1 MPLRKTS
8 AVVVRALDYGEA
20 DRIITLVAPDV
31 GRLTG
36 IAKGAKRSRR
46 RFGAALELFT
56 LVSATYF
63 EKPAFELVRL
73 EEAEILAGFPMIRR
87 DLTKIAHAAYLIEL
101 AGRAVQPREPA
112 SRVFRLLVETLGA
125 IDCEPADEG
134 RLRAFEL
141 ELLVLLGYS
150 PELRRCARCRRAR
163 PAEGRFRVSLR
174 AGGLLCRTCLGD
186 DPTHGAGLAADPAA
200 GASRGGEPASGGW
213 LAGAGDLVMV
223 SGALLDR
230 LASRLESPDGSA
242 ARLVPLAL
250 GPEEAAEARAL
261 LPRFLSVHLGAEMK
275 ALGFIDRMAQESAAG
290 PLTP

>member
-8 AVVVRALDYGEA
+8 AVIVRALDYGEA
-20 DRIITLVAPDV
+20 DRIVTLVAPDV

-87 DLTKIAHAAYLIEL
+87 DLTKIAHAAYLVEL

-112 SRVFRLLVETLGA
+112 SRIFRLLVETLGA
-125 IDCEPADEG
+125 IDREPADEG

-141 ELLVLLGYS
+141 RLLALLGYS
-150 PELRRCARCRRAR
+150 PELRRCARCRRPR
-163 PAEGRFRVSLR
+163 PAAGRFRVSLH
-174 AGGLLCRTCLGD
+174 AGGLVCRACLGD
-186 DPTHGAGLAADPAA
+186 DPAHGAGRMDPGPVAADRSPA
-200 GASRGGEPASGGW
+200 G
-213 LAGAGDLVMV
+213 GDLVPV
-223 SGALLDR
+223 SGTLLDR
-230 LASRLESPDGSA
+230 LASRLESSDGLA
-242 ARLVPLAL
+242 ERHAPLAF

-261 LPRFLSVHLGAEMK
+261 LPRLLSIHLGAEMK
-275 ALGFIDRMAQESAAG
+275 ALGFIDRMAQERVAG
-290 PLTP
+290 PPTP